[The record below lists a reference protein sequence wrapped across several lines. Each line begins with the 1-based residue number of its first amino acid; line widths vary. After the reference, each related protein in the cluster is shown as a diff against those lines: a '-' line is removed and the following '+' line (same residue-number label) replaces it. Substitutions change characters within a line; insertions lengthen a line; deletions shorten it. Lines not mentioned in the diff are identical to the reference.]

1 MGDPLASVMHIFYQD
16 REMQNFG
23 SKTAILNAVTDQSSF
38 SARILQING
47 TLRLLSKRELNE
59 YHFERRK

>member
-1 MGDPLASVMHIFYQD
+1 MHIFYQD

-59 YHFERRK
+59 YHF

>member
-1 MGDPLASVMHIFYQD
+1 MRMRDSLASVMHIFYQEKD

-23 SKTAILNAVTDQSSF
+23 SKTAILNALTDQSSF

-47 TLRLLSKRELNE
+47 TLRLLSERELNE
-59 YHFERRK
+59 YHF

>member
-1 MGDPLASVMHIFYQD
+1 MHIFYQEKD

-23 SKTAILNAVTDQSSF
+23 SKTGILSAETDRSSF

-59 YHFERRK
+59 YHF

>member
-1 MGDPLASVMHIFYQD
+1 MRDPLASVMHIFYQEID
-16 REMQNFG
+16 MKMQNVG
-23 SKTAILNAVTDQSSF
+23 SKTAILSAATDQSSF

-59 YHFERRK
+59 YHF